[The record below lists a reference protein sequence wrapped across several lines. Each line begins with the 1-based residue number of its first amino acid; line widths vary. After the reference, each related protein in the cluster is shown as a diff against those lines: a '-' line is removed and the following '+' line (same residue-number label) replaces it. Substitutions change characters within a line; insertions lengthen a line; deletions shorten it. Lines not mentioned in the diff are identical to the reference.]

1 MVVTFVDVSLGS
13 YCYIINPNKKYKQ
26 WIFWNIL
33 DEWMLYFPVRREVR
47 IYTLESGSVYVYFL
61 TFE

>member
-13 YCYIINPNKKYKQ
+13 HSYIITPNKKCKQ
-26 WIFWNIL
+26 WIFWNII
-33 DEWMLYFPVRREVR
+33 DERMLYFPVCREVR
-47 IYTLESGSVYVYFL
+47 NLYITVSVYEYFL

>member
-13 YCYIINPNKKYKQ
+13 YCYIITPNKKCKQ
-26 WIFWNIL
+26 WIFWNVL

-47 IYTLESGSVYVYFL
+47 NSYIRVSVYVYFL